1 MASFVWEAHFL
12 LCIIAHIDSLL
23 RQPLLVPEPSLSLSL
38 FPTSYS
44 LEFSASL
51 KIFLFCLRLSCA
63 TAIASF
69 LLTTLKSLSV
79 SPHLVWLLCRPC
91 LSVCSCTLK
100 DPRCIILLIKA
111 RVGSREAE
119 DRDKDKAAA
128 ATAAFK
134 PH

>member
-1 MASFVWEAHFL
+1 M

-51 KIFLFCLRLSCA
+51 KIFLRLSCA

-69 LLTTLKSLSV
+69 LLTTLKSLSLSLPTLSGSSV
-79 SPHLVWLLCRPC
+79 ALVFLC
-91 LSVCSCTLK
+91 
-100 DPRCIILLIKA
+100 
-111 RVGSREAE
+111 
-119 DRDKDKAAA
+119 AAA
-128 ATAAFK
+128 HLKTLAALSF
-134 PH
+134 